1 MKQNEYKALLLEKF
15 LEGQSTEAEE
25 QTLSEYFDRADDVPA
40 EWAAYQELFRSFTT
54 GAYDFSDEEIN
65 AMLAPTPS
73 RKGIVVSLLRWSAV
87 ACAIIAVL
95 AGAWLYYKDIAPSPT
110 ISQKPVITQNE
121 VKKVAEKNGE
131 DKKVTMREKIES
143 PTLLAHKEQ
152 QPAMK
157 HRKKAKRIAEK
168 EVQTPTTDEVSTT
181 ELLETVSVLTT
192 MDAEYASITAKPY
205 KNGFLVN
212 VMCTDGEASS
222 FLLQRSSDGTSLKL
236 TTQLINN

>member
-1 MKQNEYKALLLEKF
+1 MKQNEYIASLLEKF

-40 EWAAYQELFRSFTT
+40 EWAAYQELFRSFSTD
-54 GAYDFSDEEIN
+54 AYDFSDREIDT
-65 AMLAPTPS
+65 MLAPTLS
-73 RKGIVVSLLRWSAV
+73 KKGIVVSLLRWSAV

-121 VKKVAEKNGE
+121 VKKVAEKSGE
-131 DKKVTMREKIES
+131 NKKVTVREKIES

-152 QPAMK
+152 PIVK
-157 HRKKAKRIAEK
+157 HRKKAKRIVEK
-168 EVQTPTTDEVSTT
+168 EVQAPTTDEVSTS
-181 ELLETVSVLTT
+181 ELLETVNVLTT
-192 MDAEYASITAKPY
+192 MDAEYASITAKPH

>member
-1 MKQNEYKALLLEKF
+1 MRQKEYIASLLEKF

-25 QTLSEYFDRADDVPA
+25 QTLSEYFDSADDVPA
-40 EWAAYQELFRSFTT
+40 EWVAYQELFRSFTT
-54 GAYDFSDEEIN
+54 DAYDFGNEEID

-73 RKGIVVSLLRWSAV
+73 KKGIVMSLLRWSAV

-121 VKKVAEKNGE
+121 VKKVPEKNGE

-143 PTLLAHKEQ
+143 PTLLAQKEQ

-168 EVQTPTTDEVSTT
+168 GVQAPTTDEVSTT

-192 MDAEYASITAKPY
+192 MDAQYASITAKPH

>member
-1 MKQNEYKALLLEKF
+1 MKQKEYIASLLEKF

-54 GAYDFSDEEIN
+54 DAYDFSDEEID

-95 AGAWLYYKDIAPSPT
+95 AGTWLYYKDIAPSPT
-110 ISQKPVITQNE
+110 ISHKPVITQNE

-131 DKKVTMREKIES
+131 DKKVTMREKIEN

-157 HRKKAKRIAEK
+157 HRQKAKRIAEK

-192 MDAEYASITAKPY
+192 MDAEYASITAKPH

>member
-1 MKQNEYKALLLEKF
+1 MRQKEYIASLLEKF

-25 QTLSEYFDRADDVPA
+25 QTLSEYFDSADDVPA
-40 EWAAYQELFRSFTT
+40 EWVAYQELFRSFTT
-54 GAYDFSDEEIN
+54 DAYDFGNEEID

-73 RKGIVVSLLRWSAV
+73 KKGIVVSWLRWSAV

-121 VKKVAEKNGE
+121 VKKVPEKNGE
-131 DKKVTMREKIES
+131 DKKVTMRVKIES
-143 PTLLAHKEQ
+143 PTLLAQKEQ

-168 EVQTPTTDEVSTT
+168 GVQAPPTDEVSTT
-181 ELLETVSVLTT
+181 ELLETVNVLTT
-192 MDAEYASITAKPY
+192 MDAEYASITAKPH

>member
-1 MKQNEYKALLLEKF
+1 MKQNEYIASLLEKF

-25 QTLSEYFDRADDVPA
+25 QTLSEYFNSADDVPA
-40 EWAAYQELFRSFTT
+40 EWAAYKELFRSFTT
-54 GAYDFSDEEIN
+54 DAYDFSDEEID

-73 RKGIVVSLLRWSAV
+73 KKGIVVSWLRWSAV

-95 AGAWLYYKDIAPSPT
+95 AGTWLYYKDIAPSPT

-131 DKKVTMREKIES
+131 DKKVTMREKIEN

-152 QPAMK
+152 QPAIK
-157 HRKKAKRIAEK
+157 HLKKAKRIAEK
-168 EVQTPTTDEVSTT
+168 EAQAPTTDEVSTT
-181 ELLETVSVLTT
+181 ELLETVNVLTT
-192 MDAEYASITAKPY
+192 MNAEYASITAKPH

>member
-1 MKQNEYKALLLEKF
+1 MKQKEYIASLLEKF

-25 QTLSEYFDRADDVPA
+25 QTLSGYFDSADDVPA

-54 GAYDFSDEEIN
+54 DAYDFSDEEID

-73 RKGIVVSLLRWSAV
+73 KKGIVVSLLRWSAV
-87 ACAIIAVL
+87 GCTIIAVL

-152 QPAMK
+152 LPTMK
-157 HRKKAKRIAEK
+157 HRKTAKRIAEK
-168 EVQTPTTDEVSTT
+168 EAQAPTTDEVTTT

-192 MDAEYASITAKPY
+192 MDAEYASITAKPH

>member
-1 MKQNEYKALLLEKF
+1 MKQNEYIASLLEKF

-25 QTLSEYFDRADDVPA
+25 QTLSEYFDSADDVPA

-54 GAYDFSDEEIN
+54 DAYDFNDREID

-73 RKGIVVSLLRWSAV
+73 KKGIVVSLLRWSAV

-143 PTLLAHKEQ
+143 PTLLAQKEQ

-157 HRKKAKRIAEK
+157 YRKKAKRIAEK
-168 EVQTPTTDEVSTT
+168 EVKASTSDEVSTT

>member
-1 MKQNEYKALLLEKF
+1 MRQKEYIASLLEKF

-25 QTLSEYFDRADDVPA
+25 QTLSEYFDSADDVPA
-40 EWAAYQELFRSFTT
+40 EWVAYQELFRSFTT
-54 GAYDFSDEEIN
+54 DAYDFSNEEID

-73 RKGIVVSLLRWSAV
+73 KKGIVMSLLRWSAV
-87 ACAIIAVL
+87 ARAIIAVL
-95 AGAWLYYKDIAPSPT
+95 AGAWLYYKDIALSPT

-143 PTLLAHKEQ
+143 PTLLAQKEQ

-168 EVQTPTTDEVSTT
+168 GVQAPTTDEVSTT

-192 MDAEYASITAKPY
+192 MDAEYASITAKPH

>member
-1 MKQNEYKALLLEKF
+1 MKQNEHIASLLEKF

-40 EWAAYQELFRSFTT
+40 EWTAYQELFRSFTT
-54 GAYDFSDEEIN
+54 DAYDFSDEEID

-73 RKGIVVSLLRWSAV
+73 KKGIVVSLLRWSAV

-110 ISQKPVITQNE
+110 TSQKPVITQNE
-121 VKKVAEKNGE
+121 VKKVAEKSE
-131 DKKVTMREKIES
+131 DDKKDTMREQIES

-157 HRKKAKRIAEK
+157 YRKKAKRIAEK
-168 EVQTPTTDEVSTT
+168 EVKASTSDEVSTT
-181 ELLETVSVLTT
+181 ELLETVNVLTT
-192 MDAEYASITAKPY
+192 MDAEYASITAKPH

-236 TTQLINN
+236 TTQMINN

>member
-1 MKQNEYKALLLEKF
+1 MRQKEYIASLLEKF

-25 QTLSEYFDRADDVPA
+25 HTLSEYFDSADDVPA
-40 EWAAYQELFRSFTT
+40 EWVAYQELFRSFTT
-54 GAYDFSDEEIN
+54 DAYDFGNEEID

-73 RKGIVVSLLRWSAV
+73 KKGIVMSLLRWSAV

-143 PTLLAHKEQ
+143 PTLLAQKEQ

-168 EVQTPTTDEVSTT
+168 GVQAPTTDEVSTT

-192 MDAEYASITAKPY
+192 MDAEYASITAKPH

>member
-1 MKQNEYKALLLEKF
+1 MKQNEYIASLLEKF

-25 QTLSEYFDRADDVPA
+25 QTLSEYFDSADDVPA
-40 EWAAYQELFRSFTT
+40 EWATYQELFRSFTT
-54 GAYDFSDEEIN
+54 NAYDFSDEEID

-73 RKGIVVSLLRWSAV
+73 KKGIVVSWLRWSAV

-95 AGAWLYYKDIAPSPT
+95 AGTWLYYKDIVPSPT

-131 DKKVTMREKIES
+131 DKKVTMREKIEN

-157 HRKKAKRIAEK
+157 YRKKAKRIAEK
-168 EVQTPTTDEVSTT
+168 GVQAPTTDEVSTT
-181 ELLETVSVLTT
+181 ELLETVNVLTT
-192 MDAEYASITAKPY
+192 MDAEYASITAKPH

-222 FLLQRSSDGTSLKL
+222 FLLQRSSDGTSLNL

>member
-1 MKQNEYKALLLEKF
+1 MRQKEYIASLLEKF

-25 QTLSEYFDRADDVPA
+25 QTLSEYFDSADDVPA
-40 EWAAYQELFRSFTT
+40 EWVAYQELFRSFTT
-54 GAYDFSDEEIN
+54 DAYDFGNEEID

-73 RKGIVVSLLRWSAV
+73 KKGIVMSLLRWSAV

-143 PTLLAHKEQ
+143 PTLLAQKEQ

-168 EVQTPTTDEVSTT
+168 GGQAPTTDEVSTT
-181 ELLETVSVLTT
+181 ELLETVNVLTT
-192 MDAEYASITAKPY
+192 MDAEYASITAKPH

>member
-1 MKQNEYKALLLEKF
+1 MRQKEYIASLLEKF

-25 QTLSEYFDRADDVPA
+25 QTLSEYFDSADDVPA
-40 EWAAYQELFRSFTT
+40 EWVAYQELFRSFTT
-54 GAYDFSDEEIN
+54 DAYDFSNEEID

-73 RKGIVVSLLRWSAV
+73 KKGIVMSLLRWSAV

-95 AGAWLYYKDIAPSPT
+95 AGAWLYYKDIALSPT

-143 PTLLAHKEQ
+143 PTLLAQKQQ

-168 EVQTPTTDEVSTT
+168 GVQAPTTDEVSTT

-192 MDAEYASITAKPY
+192 MDAEYASITAKPH

>member
-1 MKQNEYKALLLEKF
+1 MRQKEYIASLLEKF

-25 QTLSEYFDRADDVPA
+25 QTLSEYFDSADDVPA
-40 EWAAYQELFRSFTT
+40 EWVAYQELFRSFTT
-54 GAYDFSDEEIN
+54 DAYDFGNEEID

-73 RKGIVVSLLRWSAV
+73 KKGIVVSWLRWSAV

-143 PTLLAHKEQ
+143 PTLLAQKEQ

-168 EVQTPTTDEVSTT
+168 GVQAPTTDEVSTT

>member
-1 MKQNEYKALLLEKF
+1 MKQNEYIASLLEKF

-25 QTLSEYFDRADDVPA
+25 QTLSEYFDRADNVPA
-40 EWAAYQELFRSFTT
+40 EWAAYQELFRSFKTD
-54 GAYDFSDEEIN
+54 AYDFSDEEID

-73 RKGIVVSLLRWSAV
+73 KKGIVVSLLRWSAV

-131 DKKVTMREKIES
+131 DKKVTIREKIES

-152 QPAMK
+152 QPTMK
-157 HRKKAKRIAEK
+157 HRQKAKRIAEK

-192 MDAEYASITAKPY
+192 MDAEYASITAKPH

>member
-1 MKQNEYKALLLEKF
+1 MRQKEYIASLLEKF

-25 QTLSEYFDRADDVPA
+25 QTLSEYFDSADDVPA
-40 EWAAYQELFRSFTT
+40 EWVAYQELFRSFTT
-54 GAYDFSDEEIN
+54 DAYDFSNEEID

-73 RKGIVVSLLRWSAV
+73 KKGIVVSWLRWSAV

-121 VKKVAEKNGE
+121 VKKVAEKSEE

-143 PTLLAHKEQ
+143 PTLLAHKKQ
-152 QPAMK
+152 QPVMK
-157 HRKKAKRIAEK
+157 HRKKAKHIAEN
-168 EVQTPTTDEVSTT
+168 EVQAPTTDEVSTT

-192 MDAEYASITAKPY
+192 MDAEYALITAKPY

>member
-1 MKQNEYKALLLEKF
+1 MRQKEYIASLLEKF

-25 QTLSEYFDRADDVPA
+25 QTLSEYFDSADDVPA
-40 EWAAYQELFRSFTT
+40 EWVAYQELFRSFTT
-54 GAYDFSDEEIN
+54 DAYDFSNEEID

-73 RKGIVVSLLRWSAV
+73 KKGIVVSWLRWSAV

-121 VKKVAEKNGE
+121 VKKVAEKSE
-131 DKKVTMREKIES
+131 DDKKDTMREQIES

-157 HRKKAKRIAEK
+157 YRKKAKRIAEK
-168 EVQTPTTDEVSTT
+168 EVKASTSDEVSTT

>member
-1 MKQNEYKALLLEKF
+1 MKQKEYIASLLEKF

-25 QTLSEYFDRADDVPA
+25 QTLSEYFDSADDVPA

-54 GAYDFSDEEIN
+54 DAYDFSDEEID

-73 RKGIVVSLLRWSAV
+73 KKGIVVSLLRWSAV
-87 ACAIIAVL
+87 GCTIIAVL

-110 ISQKPVITQNE
+110 ISQKPVIIQNE
-121 VKKVAEKNGE
+121 VKKVAEKSE
-131 DKKVTMREKIES
+131 DDKKDTMREQIES

-168 EVQTPTTDEVSTT
+168 EVKAPTTDEVSTT

-192 MDAEYASITAKPY
+192 MDAEYASITAKPH

>member
-1 MKQNEYKALLLEKF
+1 MKQNEHIASLLEKF

-25 QTLSEYFDRADDVPA
+25 QTLSEYFNSADDVPA
-40 EWAAYQELFRSFTT
+40 EWTAYQELFRSFTT
-54 GAYDFSDEEIN
+54 DVYDFSDEEID

-73 RKGIVVSLLRWSAV
+73 KKGIVVSLLRWSAV

-131 DKKVTMREKIES
+131 DKKDTMREQIES

-157 HRKKAKRIAEK
+157 YRKKAKRIAEK
-168 EVQTPTTDEVSTT
+168 EVKASTSDEVSTT
-181 ELLETVSVLTT
+181 ELLETVNVLTT
-192 MDAEYASITAKPY
+192 MDAEYASITAKPH

>member
-1 MKQNEYKALLLEKF
+1 MKQKEYIASLLEKF

-25 QTLSEYFDRADDVPA
+25 QTLSEYFNSADDVPA
-40 EWAAYQELFRSFTT
+40 EWAAYKELFRSFTT
-54 GAYDFSDEEIN
+54 DAYDFSDEEID

-73 RKGIVVSLLRWSAV
+73 KKGIVVSWLRWSAV

-95 AGAWLYYKDIAPSPT
+95 AGTWLYYKDIAPSPT

-131 DKKVTMREKIES
+131 DKKVTMREKIEN

-152 QPAMK
+152 QPAIK
-157 HRKKAKRIAEK
+157 HLKKAKRIAEK
-168 EVQTPTTDEVSTT
+168 EAQAPTTDEVSTT
-181 ELLETVSVLTT
+181 ELLETVNVLTT
-192 MDAEYASITAKPY
+192 MNAEYASITAKPH

>member
-1 MKQNEYKALLLEKF
+1 MRQKEYIASLLEKF

-25 QTLSEYFDRADDVPA
+25 QTLSEYFDSADDVPA
-40 EWAAYQELFRSFTT
+40 EWVAYQELFRSFTT
-54 GAYDFSDEEIN
+54 DAYDFGNEEID

-73 RKGIVVSLLRWSAV
+73 KKGIVMSLLRWSAV
-87 ACAIIAVL
+87 ACAIIVVL

-121 VKKVAEKNGE
+121 VKKVPEKNGE

-143 PTLLAHKEQ
+143 PTLLAQKEQ

-168 EVQTPTTDEVSTT
+168 GVQAQTTDEVSTT

-192 MDAEYASITAKPY
+192 MDAEYASITAKPH

>member
-1 MKQNEYKALLLEKF
+1 MRQKEYIASLLEKF

-25 QTLSEYFDRADDVPA
+25 QTLSEYFDSADDVPA
-40 EWAAYQELFRSFTT
+40 EWVAYQELFRSFTT
-54 GAYDFSDEEIN
+54 DAYDFGNEEID

-73 RKGIVVSLLRWSAV
+73 KKGIVMSLLRWSAV

-95 AGAWLYYKDIAPSPT
+95 AGAWLYYKDIALSPT

-131 DKKVTMREKIES
+131 DKKVTMREQIES

-157 HRKKAKRIAEK
+157 YRKKAKRIAEK
-168 EVQTPTTDEVSTT
+168 EVKASTSDEVSTT

>member
-1 MKQNEYKALLLEKF
+1 MKQKEHIASLLEKF

-25 QTLSEYFDRADDVPA
+25 QTLSEYFNRADDVPA
-40 EWAAYQELFRSFTT
+40 EWAAYQELFRSFKTD
-54 GAYDFSDEEIN
+54 AYDFSDEEID
-65 AMLAPTPS
+65 AILAPTPS
-73 RKGIVVSLLRWSAV
+73 KKGIVVSLLRWSAV

-95 AGAWLYYKDIAPSPT
+95 AGAGLYYKDIAPSPT

-131 DKKVTMREKIES
+131 DKKDTMREQIES

-168 EVQTPTTDEVSTT
+168 EVQAPTSDEVSTT
-181 ELLETVSVLTT
+181 ELLETVNVLTT
-192 MDAEYASITAKPY
+192 MDAEYASITAKPH

-236 TTQLINN
+236 TAQLINN

>member
-1 MKQNEYKALLLEKF
+1 MRQKEYIASLLEKF

-25 QTLSEYFDRADDVPA
+25 QTLSEYFDSADDVPA
-40 EWAAYQELFRSFTT
+40 EWVAYQELFRSFTT
-54 GAYDFSDEEIN
+54 DAYDFSNEEID

-73 RKGIVVSLLRWSAV
+73 KKGIVMSLLRWSAV

-110 ISQKPVITQNE
+110 ISQKAVITQNE

-143 PTLLAHKEQ
+143 PTLLAQKEQ

-168 EVQTPTTDEVSTT
+168 GGQAPTTDEVSTT

-192 MDAEYASITAKPY
+192 MDAEYASITAKPH

>member
-1 MKQNEYKALLLEKF
+1 MRQKEYIASLLEKF

-25 QTLSEYFDRADDVPA
+25 QTLSEYFDSADDVPA
-40 EWAAYQELFRSFTT
+40 EWVAYQELFRSFTT
-54 GAYDFSDEEIN
+54 DAYDFSNEEID

-73 RKGIVVSLLRWSAV
+73 KKGIVMSLLRWSAV
-87 ACAIIAVL
+87 ACAIIVVL

-143 PTLLAHKEQ
+143 PTLLAQKEQ

-157 HRKKAKRIAEK
+157 HRKKAKHIDKK
-168 EVQTPTTDEVSTT
+168 EAAAQTNDEVSTT

-192 MDAEYASITAKPY
+192 MDAEYASITAKPH

>member
-1 MKQNEYKALLLEKF
+1 MRQKEYIASLLEKF

-25 QTLSEYFDRADDVPA
+25 QTLSEYFDSADDVPA
-40 EWAAYQELFRSFTT
+40 EWVAYQELFRSFTT
-54 GAYDFSDEEIN
+54 DAYDFSNEEID

-73 RKGIVVSLLRWSAV
+73 KKGIVMSLLRWSAV

-143 PTLLAHKEQ
+143 PTLLAQKEQ

-168 EVQTPTTDEVSTT
+168 EVKASTSDEVSTT

>member
-1 MKQNEYKALLLEKF
+1 M
-15 LEGQSTEAEE
+15 
-25 QTLSEYFDRADDVPA
+25 
-40 EWAAYQELFRSFTT
+40 
-54 GAYDFSDEEIN
+54 
-65 AMLAPTPS
+65 
-73 RKGIVVSLLRWSAV
+73 SLLRWSAV

-152 QPAMK
+152 QPAMM
-157 HRKKAKRIAEK
+157 HRKKAKHIAEK
-168 EVQTPTTDEVSTT
+168 EAQAPTTDEVTTT

-192 MDAEYASITAKPY
+192 MDAEYASITAKPH

>member
-1 MKQNEYKALLLEKF
+1 MRQKEYIASLLEKF

-25 QTLSEYFDRADDVPA
+25 QTLSEYFDSADDVPA
-40 EWAAYQELFRSFTT
+40 EWVAYQELFRSFTT
-54 GAYDFSDEEIN
+54 DAYDFSNEEID

-73 RKGIVVSLLRWSAV
+73 KKGIVMSLLRWSAV

-143 PTLLAHKEQ
+143 PTLLAQKEQ
-152 QPAMK
+152 QPVMK
-157 HRKKAKRIAEK
+157 HRKKAKHIAEN
-168 EVQTPTTDEVSTT
+168 EVQAPTTDEVSTT

-192 MDAEYASITAKPY
+192 MDAEYASITAKPH

>member
-1 MKQNEYKALLLEKF
+1 MRQKEYIASLLEKF

-25 QTLSEYFDRADDVPA
+25 QTLSEYFDSADDVPA
-40 EWAAYQELFRSFTT
+40 EWVAYQELFRSFTT
-54 GAYDFSDEEIN
+54 DAYDFSNEEID

-73 RKGIVVSLLRWSAV
+73 KKGIVMSLLRWSAV

-152 QPAMK
+152 QPVMK
-157 HRKKAKRIAEK
+157 HRKKAKHIAKK
-168 EVQTPTTDEVSTT
+168 EATAQTTDEVSTS
-181 ELLETVSVLTT
+181 ELLETVNVLTT
-192 MDAEYASITAKPY
+192 MDAEYASITAKPH

>member
-1 MKQNEYKALLLEKF
+1 MRQKEYIASLLEKF

-25 QTLSEYFDRADDVPA
+25 QTLSEYFDSADDVPA
-40 EWAAYQELFRSFTT
+40 EWVAYQELFRSFTT
-54 GAYDFSDEEIN
+54 DAYDFSNEEID

-73 RKGIVVSLLRWSAV
+73 KKGIVVSLLRWSAV

-143 PTLLAHKEQ
+143 PTLLAQKQ

-168 EVQTPTTDEVSTT
+168 EVQAPTTDEVSTT

-192 MDAEYASITAKPY
+192 MDAEYASITAKPH

>member
-1 MKQNEYKALLLEKF
+1 MKQKEHIASLLEKF

-25 QTLSEYFDRADDVPA
+25 QTLSVYFDRADDVPA

-54 GAYDFSDEEIN
+54 GAYDFSDEEID

>member
-1 MKQNEYKALLLEKF
+1 MKQKEYIASLLEKF

-54 GAYDFSDEEIN
+54 DAYDFSDEEID

-95 AGAWLYYKDIAPSPT
+95 AGTWLYYKDIAPSPT

-131 DKKVTMREKIES
+131 DKKVTMREKIEN

-157 HRKKAKRIAEK
+157 HRQKAKRIAEK

-192 MDAEYASITAKPY
+192 MDAEYASITAKPH

>member
-1 MKQNEYKALLLEKF
+1 MRQKEYIASLLEKF

-25 QTLSEYFDRADDVPA
+25 QTLSEYFDSADDVPA
-40 EWAAYQELFRSFTT
+40 EWVAYQELFRSFTT
-54 GAYDFSDEEIN
+54 DAYDFGNEEID

-121 VKKVAEKNGE
+121 VKKVAEKSEE

-143 PTLLAHKEQ
+143 PTLLAQKEQ
-152 QPAMK
+152 QQAMK

-168 EVQTPTTDEVSTT
+168 GVQAPTTDEVSTT

-192 MDAEYASITAKPY
+192 MDAQYASITAKPH

>member
-1 MKQNEYKALLLEKF
+1 MRQKEYIASLLEKF

-40 EWAAYQELFRSFTT
+40 EWATYQELFRSFTT
-54 GAYDFSDEEIN
+54 DAYDFSDEEID

-121 VKKVAEKNGE
+121 VKKVAEKSE
-131 DKKVTMREKIES
+131 DDKKVTILEKIES

-157 HRKKAKRIAEK
+157 YRKKAKRIAEK
-168 EVQTPTTDEVSTT
+168 EVKASTSDEVSTT
-181 ELLETVSVLTT
+181 ELLETVNVLTT
-192 MDAEYASITAKPY
+192 MDAEYASITAKPH

>member
-1 MKQNEYKALLLEKF
+1 MRQKEYIASLLEKF
-15 LEGQSTEAEE
+15 LEGQSTETEE
-25 QTLSEYFDRADDVPA
+25 QTLSEYFDSADDVPA

-54 GAYDFSDEEIN
+54 DAYDFSDEEID

-73 RKGIVVSLLRWSAV
+73 KKRIVVSLLRWSAV
-87 ACAIIAVL
+87 ACTIIAVL

-143 PTLLAHKEQ
+143 PTLLAHKEP

-168 EVQTPTTDEVSTT
+168 EVQAQTTDEVSTT
-181 ELLETVSVLTT
+181 ELLETVNVLTT
-192 MDAEYASITAKPY
+192 MDAEYASITAKPH

-212 VMCTDGEASS
+212 MMCTDGEASS

>member
-1 MKQNEYKALLLEKF
+1 MRQKEYIASLLEKF

-25 QTLSEYFDRADDVPA
+25 QTLSEYFDSADDVPA
-40 EWAAYQELFRSFTT
+40 EWVAYQELFRSFTT
-54 GAYDFSDEEIN
+54 DAYDFSNEEID

-73 RKGIVVSLLRWSAV
+73 KKGIVMSLLRWSAV

-95 AGAWLYYKDIAPSPT
+95 AGAWLYYKDIALSPT

-121 VKKVAEKNGE
+121 VKKVAEKNGK

-143 PTLLAHKEQ
+143 PTLLAQKEQ

>member
-1 MKQNEYKALLLEKF
+1 MRQKEYIASLLEKF

-25 QTLSEYFDRADDVPA
+25 QTLSEYFDSADDVPA

-54 GAYDFSDEEIN
+54 DAYDFSDEEID

-73 RKGIVVSLLRWSAV
+73 KKGIVVSLLRWSAV

-121 VKKVAEKNGE
+121 EKKVAEKNGE

-152 QPAMK
+152 QPVMK
-157 HRKKAKRIAEK
+157 HRKKAKHIAKK
-168 EVQTPTTDEVSTT
+168 EATAQTTDEVSTS
-181 ELLETVSVLTT
+181 ELLETVNVLTT
-192 MDAEYASITAKPY
+192 MDAEYASITAKPH

>member
-1 MKQNEYKALLLEKF
+1 MRQKEYIASLLEKF

-25 QTLSEYFDRADDVPA
+25 QTLSEYFDSADDVPA
-40 EWAAYQELFRSFTT
+40 EWAAYKELFRSFTT
-54 GAYDFSDEEIN
+54 DAYDFSDEEID

-73 RKGIVVSLLRWSAV
+73 KKGIVVSWLRWSAV

-95 AGAWLYYKDIAPSPT
+95 AGTWLYYKDIAPSPT

-131 DKKVTMREKIES
+131 DKKVTMREKIEN

-157 HRKKAKRIAEK
+157 HRQKAKRIAEK

-192 MDAEYASITAKPY
+192 MDAEYASITAKPH

>member
-1 MKQNEYKALLLEKF
+1 MRQKEYIASLLEKF

-25 QTLSEYFDRADDVPA
+25 QTLSEYFDSADDVPA
-40 EWAAYQELFRSFTT
+40 EWVAYQELFRSFTT
-54 GAYDFSDEEIN
+54 DAYDFGNEEID

-73 RKGIVVSLLRWSAV
+73 KKGIVMSLLRWSAV

-110 ISQKPVITQNE
+110 ISQKPVMTQNE

-143 PTLLAHKEQ
+143 PTLLAQKEQ

-168 EVQTPTTDEVSTT
+168 GVQAPTTDEVSTT

-192 MDAEYASITAKPY
+192 MDAEYASITAKPH

>member
-1 MKQNEYKALLLEKF
+1 MRQKEYIASLLEKF

-25 QTLSEYFDRADDVPA
+25 QTLSEYFDSADDVPA
-40 EWAAYQELFRSFTT
+40 EWVAYQELFRSFTT
-54 GAYDFSDEEIN
+54 DAYDFSNEEID

-73 RKGIVVSLLRWSAV
+73 KKGIVVSLLRWSAV

-143 PTLLAHKEQ
+143 PTLLAQKEQ

-157 HRKKAKRIAEK
+157 HRKKAKRK
-168 EVQTPTTDEVSTT
+168 KKKGVQAPTTDEVSTT

-192 MDAEYASITAKPY
+192 MDAEYASITAKPH